1 MDYKLFQDT
10 DFDSSRE
17 NSPDGSIFISS
28 TKPNDNDLIK
38 IYNYFNY
45 KGYYNIVSIQVINL
59 LTTLFLYFMFLFLVL
74 CIDYQG
80 LINIRTNE
88 ENIADYIN
96 LGNLGNTDFFY
107 NYGKMGIYS
116 N

>member
-1 MDYKLFQDT
+1 
-10 DFDSSRE
+10 
-17 NSPDGSIFISS
+17 
-28 TKPNDNDLIK
+28 
-38 IYNYFNY
+38 
-45 KGYYNIVSIQVINL
+45 
-59 LTTLFLYFMFLFLVL
+59 MFLFLVL

-96 LGNLGNTDFFY
+96 LGNLGNTNFFLY
-107 NYGKMGIYS
+107 SVYGFYGNLHS